1 MNDPHDPVR
10 DPCHDSDHP
19 DHEDAWLRERY
30 PAASADFVERTLA
43 RVTADRARID
53 AEAQRVEE
61 FQFDPGFL
69 EQLETPGVA
78 TDFVDHTLH
87 KVMARRQ
94 LRESRDRALEHLVR
108 QYKVP
113 SVSADFVRRTL
124 RALGGRAWRP
134 ISAAP
139 RRQGVW
145 WAAAAAA
152 LLLAAPLLL
161 GPLLLGPAN
170 PVGRPTAV
178 YTPVRFGSVMAMGAR
193 LRGLRRGDGL
203 VTLAYLGSRQGGDP
217 GPSGERGGKR

>member
-1 MNDPHDPVR
+1 MNDPRHPLHDP
-10 DPCHDSDHP
+10 DHPDHP

-43 RVTADRARID
+43 RVTAERARID
-53 AEAQRVEE
+53 AEAQKVEE

-69 EQLETPGVA
+69 EQLDAPEVA
-78 TDFVDHTLH
+78 ADFVDRTLD

-108 QYKVP
+108 EYKVP
-113 SVSADFVRRTL
+113 PVSEDFVRRTL
-124 RALGGRAWRP
+124 RALGSRARRP
-134 ISAAP
+134 ASAAP
-139 RRQGVW
+139 RRQGLW

-161 GPLLLGPAN
+161 GPLLVGSAN

-178 YTPVRFGSVMAMGAR
+178 YTPVRFGSVMAIGAR

-203 VTLAYLGSRQGGDP
+203 VTLAYLGSRQGGNP
-217 GPSGERGGKR
+217 APLWARRGR

>member
-1 MNDPHDPVR
+1 MNDPHSPLNDP
-10 DPCHDSDHP
+10 DHP

-30 PAASADFVERTLA
+30 PAASANFVERTLA
-43 RVTADRARID
+43 RVTEDRAQID
-53 AEAQRVEE
+53 AEAQKVED
-61 FQFDPGFL
+61 FQFDPAFREHL
-69 EQLETPGVA
+69 KVPEVPS
-78 TDFVDHTLH
+78 DFVDRTLH
-87 KVMARRQ
+87 KVMAQRQ
-94 LRESRDRALEHLVR
+94 HREGRDRALKHLVR
-108 QYKVP
+108 EYKVP

-124 RALGGRAWRP
+124 RALGGGAWRP

-139 RRQGVW
+139 RRQGFW

-170 PVGRPTAV
+170 SVSRPTAV

-203 VTLAYLGSRQGGDP
+203 VTLAYLGSRQGGNP
-217 GPSGERGGKR
+217 GPLWGRRGR